1 MLIRT
6 AHLMGILSLTF
17 SLAGCASNTAQ
28 VQHEVGSKNVRG
40 VCAADFTTDSQGRR
54 SAEVIRHPDADSGF
68 VSGPFAADIKLWVT
82 ATGTGT
88 RLVTLHAT
96 PQDTV
101 LTIPVERIT
110 AIALQSCEVIEDREQ
125 QGAPRVLT
133 TSN

>member
-1 MLIRT
+1 MLFRKAYFTGVLAI
-6 AHLMGILSLTF
+6 SS
-17 SLAGCASNTAQ
+17 SLAGCASNMAQ
-28 VQHEVGSKNVRG
+28 VQHEVGSKNVHG

>member
-54 SAEVIRHPDADSGF
+54 SAEVIRHPGADSGF

-96 PQDTV
+96 PQDEV
-101 LTIPVERIT
+101 LTIPVERII
-110 AIALQSCEVIEDREQ
+110 AIALQSCEVVEDGEQ
-125 QGAPRVLT
+125 AGAPRVLT

>member
-1 MLIRT
+1 MLFRKAYFT
-6 AHLMGILSLTF
+6 GVLALFS

-28 VQHEVGSKNVRG
+28 VQHEVGSTKVRG

-82 ATGTGT
+82 ATGAGT
-88 RLVTLHAT
+88 KLVTLHAT
-96 PQDTV
+96 PQDEV
-101 LTIPVERIT
+101 LAIPVERII
-110 AIALQSCEVIEDREQ
+110 AIALQSCEVVEGGEQ
-125 QGAPRVLT
+125 ASAPRVLT